1 MLRDLP
7 SLSNDERYISY
18 GVVSLF
24 TNIPLNATVQ
34 NIYVNGKMKPNCSK
48 VIFKRLLCKLTTEC
62 TFFKQIDC
70 ALLFQISISL
80 GQKTI

>member
-7 SLSNDERYISY
+7 SLSSDEIYISY
-18 GVVSLF
+18 DVVSLF
-24 TNIPLNATVQ
+24 TNIPLKATVQ
-34 NIYVNGKMKPNCSK
+34 KIYVNRKMKPNCSK

-62 TFFKQIDC
+62 TFFKQIDRP
-70 ALLFQISISL
+70 LLFQISISL